1 MRFIKS
7 KYTGVFW
14 IPSHGLDTLKMRHIS
29 GVRTREAVYNTR
41 PCSKQRAITS
51 LAPYELWKGVN
62 ETLRGGLREGVMLL
76 YLIPAD
82 RTLMYSKVTT

>member
-1 MRFIKS
+1 MKQCT
-7 KYTGVFW
+7 K
-14 IPSHGLDTLKMRHIS
+14 L
-29 GVRTREAVYNTR
+29 NTR
-41 PCSKQRAITS
+41 LCSKQRAIAS

-82 RTLMYSKVTT
+82 RTFMYSKVSTQLKGFLKDAQVSVFISGEKKGPKLKK